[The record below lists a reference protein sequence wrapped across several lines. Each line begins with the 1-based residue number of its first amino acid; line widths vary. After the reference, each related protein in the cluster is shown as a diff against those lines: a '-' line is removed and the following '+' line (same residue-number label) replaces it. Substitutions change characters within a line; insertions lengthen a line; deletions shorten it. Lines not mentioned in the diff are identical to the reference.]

1 MVNRNKQYL
10 DKVVDFLIEDSNITY
25 VSGKFL
31 TLHTPF
37 SDVPWTYFSRFS
49 NTPIIY
55 FVEYVENTYGV
66 TQSESKYVWDKYV
79 SKLKDKRYNQMT
91 TSITESVKGEEKG
104 VMGNPYD
111 LFKFD
116 GVSEELKQKL
126 IKIIYQ
132 TVDNILESM
141 TYEQFE
147 DRSDMYVVKIRDFNL
162 VYGLYLEND
171 GSEESF
177 RKFCITYMDY
187 ILKEMMEIFREYTNR
202 NPMLISGFGIG
213 STVLLLNKMGEI
225 FINE

>member
-49 NTPIIY
+49 STPIIY
-55 FVEYVENTYGV
+55 FVDYVENTYGV

-79 SKLKDKRYNQMT
+79 LKIKDKRYNQMS
-91 TSITESVKGEEKG
+91 TSITESVSSYHPWM
-104 VMGNPYD
+104 MGNPYD
-111 LFKFD
+111 MFRFD
-116 GVSEELKQKL
+116 GISEELKQKL
-126 IKIIYQ
+126 IKIIEN
-132 TVDNILESM
+132 TVDSIFNSI
-141 TYEQFE
+141 TYEPLE
-147 DRSDMYVVKIRDFNL
+147 DRNDMYVIKINDFNT

-177 RKFCITYMDY
+177 KKFCVSYVNY
-187 ILKEMMEIFREYTNR
+187 ILNEMMGIFREYTNR
-202 NPMLISGFGIG
+202 NPMLISGFGLG
-213 STVLLLNKMGEI
+213 ATVLLLNKMGEI